1 MFSKT
6 PLRYRNTQSLN
17 ATRPPGEGF
26 SFLFGAV
33 RRPGPCSSTTLSDRV
48 VEGHRKL
55 WWAMPTLRKNCGGQ
69 CPPYEKTINYP
80 LSTIHYPKSN

>member
-6 PLRYRNTQSLN
+6 SLRYRNTQSLD

-55 WWAMPTLRKNCGGQ
+55 WWAMPTLRKNYQ
-69 CPPYEKTINYP
+69 LSTINYP